1 MKNILFI
8 NACPRPQSRTLAL
21 AQEVLKKVSGTV
33 TEINLYQEPLR
44 PLDWEQLKERD
55 ALIASHT
62 MSSPMFDYARQFA
75 AADDIVIAAPLLGP
89 GLPLYPARI
98 L

>member
-1 MKNILFI
+1 MKNTLFI
-8 NACPRPQSRTLAL
+8 NACPRPQSRTLTL

-62 MSSPMFDYARQFA
+62 MSQQTTSSLPPPIGTWPF
-75 AADDIVIAAPLLGP
+75 LLSCAYTLSR
-89 GLPLYPARI
+89 LPY
-98 L
+98 